1 VTRLVAVAVLSLAG
15 CRLYFDELATD
26 GGGSDVPMVDA
37 PKGILVPGGPFFRGY
52 DTAADALF
60 ADMSNPATVSAF
72 RLDATEVSVARFRAF
87 VDQGAGTQA
96 SPPTAGAGAH
106 TAIAN
111 SGWQAGF
118 NAMLPADAAE
128 LKTAANCTNVPTW
141 TDAPGANEAKP
152 INCVSWYVA
161 FAFCIADGGYLPTEA
176 EWNFAAAG
184 GDEQR
189 AYPWSQPAS
198 DTTIDCTRADFQG
211 CGAGLTDVATLPA
224 GNGRFGHSDLAG
236 NVWEWTLDTSGAY
249 PNPCT
254 DCAAQATTTSQRIVR
269 GGGFASTAVN
279 LRAAD
284 RFQYLQT
291 AHLDNVG
298 IRCAYP
304 P

>member
-1 VTRLVAVAVLSLAG
+1 
-15 CRLYFDELATD
+15 
-26 GGGSDVPMVDA
+26 MV
-37 PKGILVPGGPFFRGY
+37 VPGGPFFRGY

-72 RLDATEVSVARFRAF
+72 RLDATEVTVARFRVF
-87 VDQGAGTQA
+87 VDQGGGTQVA
-96 SPPTAGAGAH
+96 PPANGAGAH

-111 SGWQAGF
+111 SGWQASF
-118 NAMLPADAAE
+118 NASLPAEAAA
-128 LKTAANCTNVPTW
+128 LKTASSCPNVPTW
-141 TDAPGANEAKP
+141 TDAPGANEQKP
-152 INCVSWYVA
+152 MNCVSWYVA

-189 AYPWSQPAS
+189 AYPWSQPAG
-198 DTTIDCTRADFQG
+198 DTAIDCSHADYQG
-211 CGAGLTDVATLPA
+211 CGAGLSDIAAMPA
-224 GNGRFGHSDLAG
+224 GNGRWGHSDLAG
-236 NVWEWTLDTSGAY
+236 NVWEWTLDVFGAY

-254 DCAAQATTTSQRIVR
+254 DCAATAGSGQRIVR
-269 GGGFASTAVN
+269 GGGFASTAAN

-284 RFQYLQT
+284 RFMYAQT

-298 IRCAYP
+298 LRCAYP